1 MSRAAGRKPAVF
13 DRDTVLGSLGG
24 LRGMIDVSLPT
35 IAFVVA
41 NGFGGLTVGIW
52 AALGTAV
59 LVFALRLLRRESLQ
73 QAFSGLIGVAIAV
86 ALARVSGQA
95 RDFFV
100 VGLIRNA
107 GLGVV
112 LVGSTLVR
120 WPLVGVAAEFLAPS
134 HLGSLAGHTVAGL
147 FRSRDRARV
156 AGSGAGPDQRVAGA
170 GPEGE
175 PTPER
180 EPDPAP
186 ERPWRTDRRV
196 VRVYTWLT
204 LLWAA
209 TFLLRTAVQGFLYWR
224 DEVALLGTSSVV
236 LGLPVSGAALVV
248 TLWAVARLHRD
259 RAA

>member
-1 MSRAAGRKPAVF
+1 MSRPAGRNGRKAPAF
-13 DRDTVLGSLGG
+13 DRDLVLDSLGG
-24 LRGMIDVSLPT
+24 WRGMVDVSLPT

-52 AALGTAV
+52 AALGAAL
-59 LVFALRLLRRESLQ
+59 LVFALRLVRKESLQ

-86 ALARVSGQA
+86 AIARASGEA

-112 LVGSTLVR
+112 LLGSVLVR

-134 HLGSLAGHTVAGL
+134 HLGSMADHSLKGSL
-147 FRSRDRARV
+147 RSKARERV
-156 AGSGAGPDQRVAGA
+156 AEVRAAD
-170 GPEGE
+170 GE
-175 PTPER
+175 EPAER
-180 EPDPAP
+180 EPDAAP
-186 ERPWRTDRRV
+186 ERHWRTDRRMM
-196 VRVYTWLT
+196 RVYTWLT

-209 TFLLRTAVQGFLYWR
+209 TFVVRAVVQGFLYWR
-224 DEVALLGTSSVV
+224 DEVALLGTSSLV
-236 LGLPVSGAALVV
+236 LGLPVTGVALVV
-248 TLWAVARLHRD
+248 TLWAVARLHRH

>member
-1 MSRAAGRKPAVF
+1 MSRPAGRRPAAF
-13 DRDTVLGSLGG
+13 DRDTVLDSIGG
-24 LRGMIDVSLPT
+24 WRGMVDVSLPT

-52 AALGTAV
+52 AALSAAL
-59 LVFALRLLRRESLQ
+59 LVFALRLVRKESLQ
-73 QAFSGLIGVAIAV
+73 QAFSGLIGVAVAV
-86 ALARVSGQA
+86 AIARASGEA

-112 LVGSTLVR
+112 LLGSVLVR

-134 HLGSLAGHTVAGL
+134 HLGALAGHSLKGSL
-147 FRSRDRARV
+147 RSRARDPV
-156 AGSGAGPDQRVAGA
+156 AEVRPGDDGSTA
-170 GPEGE
+170 
-175 PTPER
+175 ER
-180 EPDPAP
+180 EPDAAP
-186 ERPWRTDRRV
+186 ERHWRTDRRV

-209 TFLLRTAVQGFLYWR
+209 TFLVRAAVQGFLYWR
-224 DEVALLGTSSVV
+224 DEVALLGTSSLV
-236 LGLPVSGAALVV
+236 LGLPVTGLALVV
-248 TLWAVARLHRD
+248 TLWAVARLHRH